1 MNGAY
6 PRRLREV
13 DLQQLAESHTKPATE
28 NMIQELTT
36 DHKNTCSIC
45 LSDYEME
52 ELLLVFPKCRHSFHK
67 DCIVQWLTR
76 SGVCPV
82 CRSDVRAQLDPGNQ
96 DSDVVRVGPARGPDA
111 RHSPA

>member
-1 MNGAY
+1 
-6 PRRLREV
+6 V

-28 NMIQELTT
+28 NMIQELTI
-36 DHKNTCSIC
+36 DHKNTCAIC
-45 LSDYEME
+45 LGDYEIE

-67 DCIVQWLTR
+67 DCILLWLTR

-82 CRSDVRAQLDPGNQ
+82 CRSDVRAQLEVGNQ
-96 DSDVVRVGPARGPDA
+96 DSDVVRVGPVRGPEA